1 MPLSEFRRRLDLL
14 ELRYDQT
21 VPPRAL
27 ELARCGNLARYRVR
41 RAAMQSKFFD
51 RFAKEA
57 QRAIQGRRKES
68 AGPIHEPALDKL
80 AADLRAARRQGLTWL
95 ARRNG

>member
-1 MPLSEFRRRLDLL
+1 MSTTEFRRRLRQL

-21 VPPRAL
+21 VPHRAL
-27 ELARCGNLARYRVR
+27 ELAQCGDLARYRVR

-51 RFAKEA
+51 RFAREA
-57 QRAIQGRRKES
+57 QRAIQGRRKGP